1 MSTFQPLS
9 RRAACILWWDADVTV
24 STQWIKVKE
33 MAQICQYTVEK
44 CNRNGTDV
52 TVHSGEK
59 PKKFADV
66 TVHRGE
72 KPQEWWDADVTDAA
86 AAGMQPQSEPR

>member
-1 MSTFQPLS
+1 MS
-9 RRAACILWWDADVTV
+9 
-24 STQWIKVKE
+24 
-33 MAQICQYTVEK
+33 
-44 CNRNGTDV
+44 
-52 TVHSGEK
+52 VHSGEK

-66 TVHRGE
+66 TVHSQRNGTDMSVHSGEMQQKWHRCDSTQCCHSEHSGE